1 MLATLI
7 RFLLSA
13 GLTWSA
19 LSVVHAANAAN
30 IREHTELGLRIENGE
45 AAEVFRL
52 AQKAVEVDPDSWPA
66 NDLRWR
72 ALVALSRPD
81 DAEAGLVRWA
91 DRNRSDPSRAEALLD
106 YYETT
111 KRWDRLAAMTSWLT
125 ILPEPGR
132 VEELRSTIDRLCGAG
147 QCELA
152 AAPVRELIPHATE
165 PARTAIVRAL
175 DAVGRKDIKGMLA
188 ELPAFPPVDDPGSR
202 TEARILVSRR
212 AAAIR
217 KDLPT
222 TGGVAPESLTKRPEL
237 VGKVKPIY
245 PDGARRA
252 KIEGHVIV
260 RALVLPSGEVLVTGV
275 LSWNNPMFIDSAAE
289 AVAQW
294 TYKPGTIE
302 GKPAA
307 VDYVIRVDYWME
319 NDPATKATR
328 TP

>member
-1 MLATLI
+1 
-7 RFLLSA
+7 
-13 GLTWSA
+13 
-19 LSVVHAANAAN
+19 
-30 IREHTELGLRIENGE
+30 
-45 AAEVFRL
+45 
-52 AQKAVEVDPDSWPA
+52 
-66 NDLRWR
+66 
-72 ALVALSRPD
+72 
-81 DAEAGLVRWA
+81 
-91 DRNRSDPSRAEALLD
+91 
-106 YYETT
+106 
-111 KRWDRLAAMTSWLT
+111 
-125 ILPEPGR
+125 
-132 VEELRSTIDRLCGAG
+132 
-147 QCELA
+147 
-152 AAPVRELIPHATE
+152 
-165 PARTAIVRAL
+165 
-175 DAVGRKDIKGMLA
+175 
-188 ELPAFPPVDDPGSR
+188 
-202 TEARILVSRR
+202 
-212 AAAIR
+212 
-217 KDLPT
+217 
-222 TGGVAPESLTKRPEL
+222 LTKRPEL